1 MPKVTAMNVRTLCL
15 SILHTQDASG
25 YEIRKMCT
33 EGECSYFVEASFGSI
48 YPALAKLEDD
58 GLVTS
63 RVEHQTGKPSKKI
76 YSITEA
82 GRAAF
87 VDALFEPLGEDVY
100 RSPFL
105 LFARFA
111 HLLPANMVRTR
122 IEERLVQMEGDLAE
136 LRKVEQ
142 ELKSEVGRLSA
153 PSHAND
159 AWVVRYGIV
168 ILELAQSHLRDHM
181 GVLIA
186 SAARDDTGHTSQAA
200 E

>member
-1 MPKVTAMNVRTLCL
+1 MPKAIAMNVRTLCL
-15 SILHTQDASG
+15 SILYTRDASG
-25 YEIRKMCT
+25 YEIRKLCT

-48 YPALAKLEDD
+48 YPALAKLKDE

-87 VDALFEPLGEDVY
+87 VDALHEPIADDVY

-111 HLLPANMVRTR
+111 HLLPAELVRSR
-122 IEERLVQMEGDLAE
+122 IEDRLASMDSGLAE
-136 LRKVEQ
+136 LKKIES
-142 ELKSEVGRLSA
+142 ELNAPDSGGSA

-159 AWVVRYGIV
+159 AWVVRYGITV
-168 ILELAQSHLRDHM
+168 LELARSHLHDHM
-181 GVLIA
+181 SALITA
-186 SAARDDTGHTSQAA
+186 QENDQSTSQAA

>member
-1 MPKVTAMNVRTLCL
+1 MNVRTVCL
-15 SILHTQDASG
+15 SILYEDDATG
-25 YEIRKMCT
+25 YEIRRLCV

-58 GLVTS
+58 GLVSS
-63 RVEHQTGKPSKKI
+63 RIEQQDGKPAKKV

-87 VDALFEPLGEDVY
+87 TQALFEPLGEEVF

-111 HLLPANMVRTR
+111 HILPAELVETRLAEHLQRTVDAKKK
-122 IEERLVQMEGDLAE
+122 INDIIAEGDVSASDMWVMNYGLSIMEVAERHVRNHMNDLITLARAE
-136 LRKVEQ
+136 PAK
-142 ELKSEVGRLSA
+142 K
-153 PSHAND
+153 D
-159 AWVVRYGIV
+159 
-168 ILELAQSHLRDHM
+168 
-181 GVLIA
+181 
-186 SAARDDTGHTSQAA
+186 AA